1 MLQAKREGRRHW
13 GLGLEGVGGELGEGV
28 SSLDYNAPLFSSHHP
43 PICPPCPPLTTAG
56 QVREG
61 QLATA
66 EGVSYLEAKHLLLLH
81 YCTAIVFYL
90 LLKAEGRPVKDH
102 PVIGRLVEIRAYLV
116 RRFWGGRGIAG
127 FERLRMGLA
136 ASLLGRRRLG
146 LRAAQ
151 PAVAGWA

>member
-1 MLQAKREGRRHW
+1 MQPTVQPTARPTPTHPR
-13 GLGLEGVGGELGEGV
+13 V
-28 SSLDYNAPLFSSHHP
+28 PL
-43 PICPPCPPLTTAG
+43 PPL

-116 RRFWGGRGIAG
+116 RGPGPGG
-127 FERLRMGLA
+127 A
-136 ASLLGRRRLG
+136 ASSSRGG
-146 LRAAQ
+146 
-151 PAVAGWA
+151 GH